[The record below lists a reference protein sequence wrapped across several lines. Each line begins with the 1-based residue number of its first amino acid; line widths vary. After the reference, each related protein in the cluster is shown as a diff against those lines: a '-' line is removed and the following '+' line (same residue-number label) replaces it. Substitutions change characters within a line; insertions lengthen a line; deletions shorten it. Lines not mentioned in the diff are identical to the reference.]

1 MAGTARLARD
11 AIVAGVDEADIFGRL
26 LVEQSIAALRIG
38 RAVVPRAG
46 QRRLRVR
53 ALHRCEGAR
62 VVITECRVA
71 DLRRVA
77 ARSEEHTSALQSPM
91 RNSYAVFCLK
101 KKN

>member
-53 ALHRCEGAR
+53 ALHRCEVAR

-77 ARSEEHTSALQSPM
+77 AVAVGAAETRSEE
-91 RNSYAVFCLK
+91 RAVGQGGVVTC
-101 KKN
+101 